1 VSARRRPRAEKLS
14 RRRFVSL
21 LAAGSA
27 AVLAPPVVGAPA
39 PKSAPKPAP
48 SAAPSTA
55 QKEFDRQLANTKS
68 ALKTIRE
75 YKLPP
80 GGDLPVVFR
89 PLSSPRR
96 GR

>member
-1 VSARRRPRAEKLS
+1 MSTGRGSRTKLS

-27 AVLAPPVVGAPA
+27 AVIAPPVTAAPA
-39 PKSAPKPAP
+39 PPAKPVG
-48 SAAPSTA
+48 AAPSPE
-55 QKEFDRQLANTKS
+55 QKEFDRQRANTVS

-89 PLSSPRR
+89 PIVGPRR
-96 GR
+96 SR

>member
-27 AVLAPPVVGAPA
+27 AVLASPVAGAQ
-39 PKSAPKPAP
+39 APKPAP
-48 SAAPSTA
+48 SAA

-89 PLSSPRR
+89 PLGSPRR
-96 GR
+96 SR